1 MKLKLA
7 AAVLSLSSLAI
18 GAMGMEFNSTSAYV
32 VSVDVKTKSITLK
45 YSIEDG
51 KKWTESAVK
60 WDDKTTWARSDK
72 KIWEE
77 TPATVDLAK
86 TLKKD
91 DKVRV
96 SIVTDG
102 NTSRLESLKTIP
114 PDAEV
119 H

>member
-7 AAVLSLSSLAI
+7 AAVLSLSCLAI
-18 GAMGMEFNSTSAYV
+18 GAMAMTFESTSAYV
-32 VSVDVKTKSITLK
+32 VSVDVKAKSITLK
-45 YSIEDG
+45 LSIEDG
-51 KKWTESAVK
+51 KKWTESVVK
-60 WDDKTTWARSDK
+60 WDDETTWARAEK

-77 TPATVDLAK
+77 TPATADVAK

-96 SIVTDG
+96 SIVKDG

-114 PDAEV
+114 PDAPV
-119 H
+119 N

>member
-18 GAMGMEFNSTSAYV
+18 GAMAMTITSTSAYV
-32 VSVDVKTKSITLK
+32 VSVDVKAKSITLK
-45 YSIEDG
+45 HSIEDG
-51 KKWTESAVK
+51 KKWTESVVK
-60 WDDKTTWARSDK
+60 WDDETTWARAEK
-72 KIWEE
+72 QILEE
-77 TPATVDLAK
+77 TPATADLAT

-96 SIVTDG
+96 SIAKDG
-102 NTSRLESLKTIP
+102 NTSRLERLKTIP
-114 PDAEV
+114 PDAPV